1 MALDPVS
8 DRFHIADVLITI
20 RSRNLGRGAE
30 DPVLLSEKKRVHDA
44 EGPELYERYIPHV
57 T

>member
-30 DPVLLSEKKRVHDA
+30 DPVLLSEKKECMTQKD
-44 EGPELYERYIPHV
+44 PSYTSDIYL